1 NAFTTRLATVSVPAN
16 DNYGQPVAATR
27 DTVVVG
33 APFDKNAGGQSIG
46 SAYVF
51 VVRSNNFSQWDL
63 VKIIQ
68 APIPLSGDQF
78 GFSVAI
84 DRDTIV
90 VGAPVDVANGIAS
103 GTAYVFT
110 RNQGGSNQWG
120 FVKKLVA
127 NDAAAA
133 DQFGNAVAVSGD
145 TIAVGAHLR
154 DDAGNNAG
162 GVYLFERNLTG
173 PNQWGQSH
181 KTIDPQ
187 GRGGDEFGYAV
198 SLSGDILAVGA
209 PFDDDL
215 GSSSGTISIFERNYN
230 PTNPIT
236 PLPNNW
242 GLRKHLVASDGA
254 ANDEFGFVVSVN
266 GTVVVVGAPFATVV
280 ASASG
285 AAYAFARDAGGS
297 NNWGQVKKIVPPDG
311 AGSDQFGSAVGFDG
325 DTAVI
330 GAKLDD
336 DRGQNTGS
344 AYVFRRNFNPAAPAV
359 PAPENWGLIEKFLP
373 LLGGTNSHFGFSVA
387 IQANTVVVG
396 SSFEASG
403 QVPDATYIFRLKFNN
418 SPVFAQPVPD
428 LVVTAGSLF
437 TNTIPLNLL
446 GDSDVGEVLMFSA
459 ILTDGSALPGW
470 LSFDPLTRTFR
481 GSPGPS
487 DIGSLAIRVT
497 VTDQDFGTGS
507 DVFQI
512 TVNPLNPAPSLV
524 ADYDGQANLYE
535 YAFATNPSSVSDP
548 ILTIYGD
555 KASGNVYLV
564 YRCRNNDPRLT
575 YGLEVTTNFLEWT
588 AADFLVD
595 PVRTVPLSEEFAN
608 VVLLLKEAPLPVAQ
622 AFFRITVHFSR

>member
-1 NAFTTRLATVSVPAN
+1 MIGVFTTPDIIRVLTGSTASELNVLANDNILPDSGAIYTIAAVDHAAGGTVSLLGSGPNNRLVYTPNPGFVGSDKFNYYIVDETGKTNSETLNVQVVLQNSDRNTGLVTITVIGQNDPPIISGTIAGQTVYQRLTIKPFASVTITEIDHHGLQPLIVTVKVNFPTNGYLATLGGFADLGNGLYRMGGTTGVIAAAATTALRGLTFVPTTGSRVPPGGSETTTFTIGVDDSFALTVTDNNTSVVALNAFTTRLATVSVPAN

-90 VGAPVDVANGIAS
+90 VGAPADVANGIAS
-103 GTAYVFT
+103 GTTYVFT

-120 FVKKLVA
+120 FVRKLVA
-127 NDAAAA
+127 SDAAAA

-145 TIAVGAHLR
+145 TIAVGAHFR

-162 GVYLFERNLTG
+162 AVYLFERNLTG

-215 GSSSGTISIFERNYN
+215 GSSSGTASVFERNYN
-230 PTNPIT
+230 PTNPVT
-236 PLPNNW
+236 PLLNNW

-254 ANDEFGFVVSVN
+254 ANDEFGFVVSVS
-266 GTVVVVGAPFATVV
+266 GPVVVIGAPFATVV

-297 NNWGQVKKIVPPDG
+297 NNWGQVRKIVPADG
-311 AGSDQFGSAVGFDG
+311 AGG
-325 DTAVI
+325 D
-330 GAKLDD
+330 
-336 DRGQNTGS
+336 
-344 AYVFRRNFNPAAPAV
+344 
-359 PAPENWGLIEKFLP
+359 
-373 LLGGTNSHFGFSVA
+373 
-387 IQANTVVVG
+387 
-396 SSFEASG
+396 
-403 QVPDATYIFRLKFNN
+403 
-418 SPVFAQPVPD
+418 
-428 LVVTAGSLF
+428 
-437 TNTIPLNLL
+437 
-446 GDSDVGEVLMFSA
+446 
-459 ILTDGSALPGW
+459 
-470 LSFDPLTRTFR
+470 
-481 GSPGPS
+481 
-487 DIGSLAIRVT
+487 
-497 VTDQDFGTGS
+497 
-507 DVFQI
+507 
-512 TVNPLNPAPSLV
+512 
-524 ADYDGQANLYE
+524 
-535 YAFATNPSSVSDP
+535 
-548 ILTIYGD
+548 
-555 KASGNVYLV
+555 
-564 YRCRNNDPRLT
+564 
-575 YGLEVTTNFLEWT
+575 
-588 AADFLVD
+588 
-595 PVRTVPLSEEFAN
+595 
-608 VVLLLKEAPLPVAQ
+608 
-622 AFFRITVHFSR
+622 